1 MSDKFEITGQ
11 WGTTPQNGSLLS
23 SGAPSMLAPIKE
35 TVTLSQKNYDD
46 YTLDA
51 DAVQAV
57 AFGGVENA
65 NVVQISCDRKI
76 SIRLTSADGATQTIP
91 VDGHLSLISRTVPFT
106 AIDLQR
112 VAGQE
117 TRVKVFIGQK
127 TT

>member
-1 MSDKFEITGQ
+1 MSDKFMISGSWE
-11 WGTTPQNGSLLS
+11 TTPQSGSLLA
-23 SGAPSMLAPIKE
+23 SGAPSLLAPIKE
-35 TVTLSQKNYDD
+35 TLTLSQKNYDD

-76 SIRLTSADGATQTIP
+76 KVRLTSADGATQTIP